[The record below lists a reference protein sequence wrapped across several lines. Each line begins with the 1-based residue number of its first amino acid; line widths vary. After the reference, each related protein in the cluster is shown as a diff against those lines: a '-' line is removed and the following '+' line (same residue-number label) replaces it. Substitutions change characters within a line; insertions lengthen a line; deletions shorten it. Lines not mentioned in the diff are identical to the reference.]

1 MKILLLAHGDIS
13 GYYAASLLER
23 GHHPIITHGGGTPL
37 FEKPEEFVNARKTF
51 MGCDACLL
59 IGDNPEILEIAD
71 HFAVTGK
78 PIWYHLA
85 QVPRIK
91 L

>member
-1 MKILLLAHGDIS
+1 MKILLLAHGDVS

-23 GHHPIITHGGGTPL
+23 GHHPIITYGGGAPL
-37 FEKPEEFVNARKTF
+37 FEKPEFVNARKTY